1 MSPFMSRLRSRGVV
15 TITFLCAL
23 SDANRCCQ
31 PLYWYVF
38 CFLYRCGRG
47 KQWKK
52 ALDMLAEM
60 RAEGVAV
67 NSFVYCSAIDAC
79 AKVRLY
85 QYPDGSSVS
94 EYSSG
99 GEYSSGTLG
108 RL

>member
-1 MSPFMSRLRSRGVV
+1 
-15 TITFLCAL
+15 
-23 SDANRCCQ
+23 
-31 PLYWYVF
+31 
-38 CFLYRCGRG
+38 
-47 KQWKK
+47 
-52 ALDMLAEM
+52 MLAEM